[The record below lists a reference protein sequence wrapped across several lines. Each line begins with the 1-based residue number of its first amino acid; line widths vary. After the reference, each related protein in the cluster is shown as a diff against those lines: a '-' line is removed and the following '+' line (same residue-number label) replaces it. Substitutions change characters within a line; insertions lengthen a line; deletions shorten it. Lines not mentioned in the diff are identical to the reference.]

1 MNRFAQLSPEQLQE
15 HLSSYLVD
23 SWSYSKVS
31 EFARNEKEFEKTEI
45 YHEPSKRGAS
55 SVAGNA
61 YHKAMELFFNCL
73 KTSPENRANLA
84 DMTQAAY
91 SYIDGVPANVWKL
104 QKTTPTV
111 ENCLTVATEN
121 STKLIENFM
130 EYQAG
135 IFDSIAEVLGVEHR
149 CEQWLTVNGV
159 DIPLPC
165 HAQIDLVFKDKTGK
179 IIIADHKSKASYT
192 DDKDAPF
199 VYAKQAITYVLCWE
213 AETGQKVDEVWF
225 VENKTT
231 RNRDGS
237 AQLKAVKITL
247 DDDTRKLYE
256 SMLYEPLRRMIEA
269 VGNPDYIYLTN
280 DNDSFADIHEMYAFW
295 AKTMIAEVDDF
306 QIPDSKKPL
315 IQRRLKKIKD
325 STIAALNP
333 RCITE
338 FKKNAAAFITYDLT
352 FANMNNSE
360 KIEHTLRTF
369 GIVVRVAKEI
379 SGYSSNSYLLEVNA
393 GVKIGN
399 IMKYKLDIAN
409 ALNVPS
415 VRILQN
421 LLVYEGKSYLA
432 IESQKKREKD
442 LLWDKALLQS
452 KDRIP
457 IGVDNF
463 GRTVEWNLSNNST
476 PHMLICGATGSGKS
490 VCIRSTI
497 EYAKAAGFG
506 KIIIF
511 DPKYEFT
518 DYNSGRVKVYN
529 EISAIEAGMQEL
541 VNDMNIRVRKGTV
554 ENTLIVFD
562 EFADAFA
569 QARKGKELDVYEE
582 EKVMQLNGN
591 QKIVRNF
598 IRKDVSLEDNMRLL
612 LQKSRSTGMH
622 IVAATQRAS
631 AKIINGDAKVNFPV
645 QICFR
650 VPKSIDSKVVLD
662 EEGAESLAGS
672 GDGLLRSPEYLDI
685 IRFQGFFVK

>member
-1 MNRFAQLSPEQLQE
+1 MNRFASLSPEKLQE
-15 HLSSYLVD
+15 HFSSYLID

-55 SVAGNA
+55 SIAGNA
-61 YHKAMELFFNCL
+61 YHTAMEVYFNSI
-73 KTSPENRANLA
+73 KNNAENRANLA
-84 DMTQAAY
+84 ELTQAAY
-91 SYIDGVPANVWKL
+91 NYINGVPANVWKL

-111 ENCLTVATEN
+111 ENCIATATEN

-135 IFDSIAEVLGVEHR
+135 IFDSVAEILGVEYR
-149 CEQWLTVNGV
+149 CEQWLTVNGI

-165 HAQIDLVFKDKTGK
+165 HARLDLIFRDKAGK
-179 IIIADHKSKASYT
+179 IIIVDHKSKSSFT
-192 DDKDAPF
+192 DDKDAPY
-199 VYAKQAITYVLCWE
+199 VYAKQAITYVLSWE
-213 AETGQKVDEVWF
+213 DKTGQKVDEVWF

-231 RNRDGS
+231 HNRDGS
-237 AQLKAVKITL
+237 AQLKAVKIIL

-529 EISAIEAGMQEL
+529 EISAIEAGMQKL

-685 IRFQGFFVK
+685 IRFQGFFIK